1 MKALRR
7 VIVPRHPVAGQW
19 KKDSSDYLGRVEDSD
34 LLTGPLRLLR
44 LFRSETRPPHD
55 QMISYMDIYKE
66 EFRSRTSAT
75 PECPYQMFVQLQFYP
90 R

>member
-1 MKALRR
+1 M
-7 VIVPRHPVAGQW
+7 AGQW
-19 KKDSSDYLGRVEDSD
+19 KKDSSDYLGRVEGSD

-44 LFRSETRPPHD
+44 LFRSGTRSSHD
-55 QMISYMDIYKE
+55 QMISYKDIYKE
-66 EFRSRTSAT
+66 EFRSRPSAI